1 MDHKEKAAEI
11 KLFILDVDGVLTD
24 GRIVINDLGQ
34 EIKTF
39 DAKDGYG
46 LVRLIK
52 AGIDVI
58 IISGRKSRAVEY
70 RAENLGIQEVY
81 QGVND
86 KKTLY
91 HDLLKQKGILKNQ
104 ACCIGDDI
112 PDIPMLRDAGLSVAV
127 ADAVKEVREMADYVT
142 KKKGG
147 NGAVREVC
155 ELILKSRSLW
165 N

>member
-1 MDHKEKAAEI
+1 MDNKEKAAEI

-46 LVRLIK
+46 LVRLIE

-58 IISGRKSRAVEY
+58 IISGRKSKAVEY
-70 RAENLGIQEVY
+70 RAENLGIHEVY

-86 KKTLY
+86 KKALY
-91 HDLLKQKGILKNQ
+91 HDLLKQKDILKNQ

-112 PDIPMLRDAGLSVAV
+112 PERVS
-127 ADAVKEVREMADYVT
+127 E
-142 KKKGG
+142 
-147 NGAVREVC
+147 
-155 ELILKSRSLW
+155 
-165 N
+165 

>member
-147 NGAVREVC
+147 NGAVREIC
-155 ELILKSRSLW
+155 ELILKSKSLW

>member
-1 MDHKEKAAEI
+1 MDNKEKAAEI

-46 LVRLIK
+46 LVRLIE

-58 IISGRKSRAVEY
+58 IISGRKSKAVEY
-70 RAENLGIQEVY
+70 RAENLGIHEVY

-86 KKTLY
+86 KKALY
-91 HDLLKQKGILKNQ
+91 HDLLKQKDILKNQ

-112 PDIPMLRDAGLSVAV
+112 PDIPMLEDAGLSVAV

-155 ELILKSRSLW
+155 ELILKSMSLW